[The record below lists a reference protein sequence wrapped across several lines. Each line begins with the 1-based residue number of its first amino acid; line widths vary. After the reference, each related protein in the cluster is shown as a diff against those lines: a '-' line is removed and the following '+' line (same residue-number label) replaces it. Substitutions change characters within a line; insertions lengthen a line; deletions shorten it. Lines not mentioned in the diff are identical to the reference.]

1 MPKLSAF
8 LFLILLVSCQTTE
21 TITIN
26 PDGSGNIE
34 VYSLRDE
41 NSLSQLGRQNFDEKF
56 KDTTFTFQDYITQ
69 YKETFIK
76 FNKADQDLFTE
87 HANVKM
93 QIKLD
98 PVQMENFNKTSLDF
112 KKIEEIPNIYE
123 SLMLANSLKEN
134 YPIWRKSYQIKYTFD
149 GNIFKRYFVITDQEK
164 FAKDIK
170 EMEETEKI
178 YSKYKMVQSYTL
190 KYHFPKKI
198 KSVSN
203 PKAIIDSDGK
213 SLSLEFQLSDCLHD
227 PKVTDLEVI
236 LE

>member
-1 MPKLSAF
+1 MSKLSAF

-56 KDTTFTFQDYITQ
+56 RDTTFTFQDYIKQ
-69 YKETFIK
+69 YQETFVK
-76 FNKADQDLFTE
+76 FSKADQALFTS

-112 KKIEEIPNIYE
+112 KKIEEIPNVYE

-134 YPIWRKSYQIKYTFD
+134 YPIWRKSYQVKYTFD
-149 GNIFKRYFVITDQEK
+149 GIVFKRYFVITDQEK
-164 FAKDIK
+164 FAKDVK

-190 KYHFPKKI
+190 KYNFPKKI

-203 PKAIIDSDGK
+203 SKAIISSDRK
-213 SLSLEFQLSDCLHD
+213 SLTLEFQLSDCLHN
-227 PKVTDLEVI
+227 PEGTNLEII